1 MLGLYVSW
9 DSRRLDA
16 VSAPFGDLTGVAPFS
31 IHMPIAASKN
41 VIFTCVIR

>member
-1 MLGLYVSW
+1 MSW

-16 VSAPFGDLTGVAPFS
+16 VSFGDLIGVPPFS
-31 IHMPIAASKN
+31 IHMPIAASKECD